1 MSKEEKPVGQSN
13 LEAIMEPPVV
23 MGRQIQKTPEM
34 VAARRPVGNGGDL
47 LADTCQWCFNPFA
60 YTVGRNGAHRS
71 SLEYEQLCDLLH
83 IHKSFQPVICD
94 PCYAYVKGTA
104 QNAVRGFQEPGWTN
118 TPEGC
123 QVNLCIRNS

>member
-47 LADTCQWCFNPFA
+47 LADTCQWCFSPFA

-94 PCYAYVKGTA
+94 ACYDYVMGTA
-104 QNAVRGFQEPGWTN
+104 QNAVRGFNEPGW
-118 TPEGC
+118 
-123 QVNLCIRNS
+123 QVDLNGARPNILLRP